1 VPTVRLRASGSRVA
15 SSHAENTAQ
24 KIAGSAVVRPRSS
37 WYVAV
42 LGRREPGRDASE
54 NSTPTGVTRWK
65 ALYSEARDVNT
76 VTLGTRLRRK
86 NDGWR
91 SVAPR

>member
-1 VPTVRLRASGSRVA
+1 VF
-15 SSHAENTAQ
+15 SSHAEKTAQ
-24 KIAGSAVVRPRSS
+24 KMAASAVVRPRSS

-42 LGRREPGRDASE
+42 LGSREPGRDASE